1 MCWQVA
7 AVFAYIE
14 STEGFHPTEST
25 ESTDASSRTLECF
38 MAFVRNFMPCF
49 YDAESTSGG
58 TEKMFY
64 VYNMFLLVSCSEA
77 GGLVLCDS
85 HTIETECL

>member
-1 MCWQVA
+1 
-7 AVFAYIE
+7 
-14 STEGFHPTEST
+14 
-25 ESTDASSRTLECF
+25 